1 MIYRS
6 PLEQFEIY
14 YIFGPITNS
23 ALFILLAF
31 ILIYHFLYFGTKKG
45 TIIPNRWQSVVE
57 LLYLALLNLI
67 KENIGAKGIKYF
79 PFIFI
84 IFIFILFTNLLGMI
98 PYSFTVTSHIIVTF
112 TLSLSIFIGVTLI
125 GFNIHGLHFFSFF
138 VPQGAPKPLLPL
150 LVVIELI
157 SYIYKQY

>member
-98 PYSFTVTSHIIVTF
+98 HLYWGNSNRIKNSRTS
-112 TLSLSIFIGVTLI
+112 
-125 GFNIHGLHFFSFF
+125 
-138 VPQGAPKPLLPL
+138 LL
-150 LVVIELI
+150 
-157 SYIYKQY
+157 